1 MLLFPLFPFFF
12 LFLPLDLETSSDRP
26 PCFVPKRTLS
36 QTEHGH
42 RAASPVFPRW
52 FVVGW
57 MLGPVRYLFDGTWTV
72 ERYLKDL
79 KNRYGGIDSV
89 LLWPTYTNIGID
101 DRSRVF

>member
-1 MLLFPLFPFFF
+1 M
-12 LFLPLDLETSSDRP
+12 
-26 PCFVPKRTLS
+26 
-36 QTEHGH
+36 
-42 RAASPVFPRW
+42 
-52 FVVGW
+52 
-57 MLGPVRYLFDGTWTV
+57 RYLFDGTWTV